1 VVSTDHADRPA
12 ATEATGPTWP
22 TGPTPVLA
30 PAWAGGLA
38 GLVAAACAMAAA
50 EVAALL
56 SGPGSVPV
64 IAVGT
69 ALIPLTPESVKERA
83 IGLFGTSDKTALIA
97 GTCLLLAVVSFLAGV
112 LARRRPSV
120 GDAGIIAFA
129 GLGALAAARAGVGGV
144 GSMIP
149 SAVAAV
155 VGVAVLRALLTIVRR
170 MEPPD
175 DGSGVS
181 RTCGPRRRAV
191 LYGLGSGTAAALAV
205 GAAGLAGMRVR
216 FGDASA
222 RTNVVLPAPAARA
235 TPQPTGADPGVGA
248 VAFRTDAADFYRI
261 DTALF
266 VPHIDPATWQLRI
279 HGMVRREVT
288 IDFRTLLTRPLV
300 ERDVTLTC
308 VSNEVGG
315 PLIGNARWLGAL
327 LAPLLAEAGVSRDA
341 DQLVSRDGHGM
352 SIGTPLSAVTDGR
365 DAMLAVGMN
374 GAPLPFEHGF
384 PVRMVVPGL
393 YGYVSACKW
402 VTDIEVTR
410 FDAYDAYWVQRGW
423 AARGPVKVSS
433 RIDTPRRGRGVSPGP
448 ITVAGVAWAQHT
460 GIAGVEVRV
469 DDGDWVRA
477 TLAPVATADTWREW
491 SWRWDARP
499 GDHRLA
505 VRATTRAG
513 DVQTADEAG
522 TVPDGATGLHVVP
535 VTVSG

>member
-1 VVSTDHADRPA
+1 
-12 ATEATGPTWP
+12 
-22 TGPTPVLA
+22 
-30 PAWAGGLA
+30 
-38 GLVAAACAMAAA
+38 MAAA
-50 EVAALL
+50 ELAALL
-56 SGPGSVPV
+56 AGPGSVPV

-83 IGLFGTSDKTALIA
+83 IGLFGTSDKTALIV
-97 GTCLLLAVVSFLAGV
+97 GTCLLLAALSFGAGV

-120 GDAGIIAFA
+120 GDAGIILFA
-129 GLGALAAARAGVGGV
+129 GVGALAAARAGVGGV

-155 VGVAVLRALLTIVRR
+155 VGVAVLRALLTRVRR
-170 MEPPD
+170 VDPSSPP
-175 DGSGVS
+175 GAG
-181 RTCGPRRRAV
+181 GPRRRAV

-216 FGDASA
+216 FGNASA
-222 RTNVVLPAPAARA
+222 RNGLALPAPTVPA
-235 TPQPTGADPGVGA
+235 TPQPAGVDPGVGA
-248 VAFRTDAADFYRI
+248 VPFRTDAADFYRI

-279 HGMVRREVT
+279 HGMVDREIT
-288 IDFRTLLTRPLV
+288 LDFATLLKRPLV

-315 PLIGNARWLGAL
+315 SLIGNARWLGAL

-341 DQLVSRDGHGM
+341 DQLVSRDSHGM
-352 SIGTPLSAVTDGR
+352 SIGTPISAVTDGR

-402 VTDIEVTR
+402 ITEIEVTR

-423 AARGPVKVSS
+423 GARGPVKVSS
-433 RIDTPRRGRGVSPGP
+433 RIDTPRGDRNAGQV
-448 ITVAGVAWAQHT
+448 TVAGVAWAQHT
-460 GIAGVEVRV
+460 GIARVEVRV
-469 DDGDWVRA
+469 DDGDWATA

-491 SWRWDARP
+491 SWRWDAP
-499 GDHRLA
+499 AGDHQLS
-505 VRATTRAG
+505 VRATTSTG
-513 DVQTADEAG
+513 EVQTADQAD
-522 TVPDGATGLHVVP
+522 TVPDGATGLHRIS
-535 VTVSG
+535 VSIRS

>member
-1 VVSTDHADRPA
+1 
-12 ATEATGPTWP
+12 
-22 TGPTPVLA
+22 
-30 PAWAGGLA
+30 
-38 GLVAAACAMAAA
+38 MAAA
-50 EVAALL
+50 ELAALL

-83 IGLFGTSDKTALIA
+83 IGLFGTSDKTALIV
-97 GTCLLLAVVSFLAGV
+97 GTCVLLAALSFGAGV
-112 LARRRPSV
+112 LARRRPSI
-120 GDAGIIAFA
+120 GDAGIILFA
-129 GLGALAAARAGVGGV
+129 GVGALAAARAGVGGV

-155 VGVAVLRALLTIVRR
+155 VGVAVLRALLTRVRR
-170 MEPPD
+170 VERQ
-175 DGSGVS
+175 GAG
-181 RTCGPRRRAV
+181 GPRRRAV

-222 RTNVVLPAPAARA
+222 RTDLALPAPTVPA
-235 TPQPTGADPGVGA
+235 TPQPAGVDPGVGA
-248 VAFRTDAADFYRI
+248 VPFRTDAADFYRI

-266 VPHIDPATWQLRI
+266 VPHIDPASWQLRI
-279 HGMVRREVT
+279 HGMVDREVT
-288 IDFRTLLTRPLV
+288 LDFATLVKRPLV

-341 DQLVSRDGHGM
+341 DQLVSRDQHGM

-365 DAMLAVGMN
+365 DAMLAIGMN

-402 VTDIEVTR
+402 ITDIEVTR

-423 AARGPVKVSS
+423 GARGPVKVSS
-433 RIDTPRRGRGVSPGP
+433 RIDTPRSGRDRDAGQV
-448 ITVAGVAWAQHT
+448 TLAGVAWAQHT
-460 GIAGVEVRV
+460 GIAKVEVRV
-469 DDGDWVRA
+469 DDGAWATA

-491 SWRWDARP
+491 SWRWDAAA

-505 VRATTRAG
+505 VRATTSTG
-513 DVQTADEAG
+513 EVQTADQAD
-522 TVPDGATGLHVVP
+522 TVPDGATGLHQIS
-535 VTVSG
+535 VTVRG